1 MQNITG
7 DVLVIGGGVA
17 GMESAYAAAQ
27 AGARVVHVLKSRIGQ
42 SGSSS
47 YVVTEASGYGLA
59 DGARDPDDSPA
70 IHFQDI
76 MEAGRGMADPR
87 LAKILTERAPETR
100 PHLENLGVRFEKDN
114 TGSYLVTQ
122 GCFGSK
128 PRNYTLRD
136 HGTRIIRALA
146 SHTDPI
152 RTTIVEQ
159 CMVTDLIVDNGICLG
174 ALGLLETGEEV
185 RIKTKATI
193 LCTGGA
199 GNLFSTTLNPHDVIG
214 DGYALGL
221 KAGANLMNMEF
232 MQFGCGVCA
241 PGFSILNSWI
251 WSLHPNVTD
260 ITHNDIFEGV
270 LPPTIS
276 KEMVMDR
283 KSTHYPFS
291 SENISRYVEI
301 AIQKSRIGGTE
312 FPHGGVSLDVSE
324 QLAST
329 YPGSLQLFKDM
340 WEISNKWYLSRG
352 IDVAKGPIG
361 INCFAHAVN
370 GGMKIDTK
378 AQTSIEGLYAAG
390 EAAAG
395 PHGADRLGGNM
406 LPSCVVFGSIAG
418 TQAAQYAQRGHD
430 TRHTTTW
437 DTLAESILER
447 RKKVLDTPGPRSNPK
462 ICIPEIKRQMGLY
475 MMTVRT
481 ASRLQE
487 LQSMLFQNKESFLN
501 NGLPI
506 RHPFSPFESMHA
518 IITASLMVDAAL
530 QRKESRGSHFRE
542 DFPETDGQYGSP
554 YIQSRKNLPDFKEI
568 L

>member
-17 GMESAYAAAQ
+17 GMEAVYAAVQ
-27 AGARVVHVLKSRIGQ
+27 AGARVVQVLKCRIGQ
-42 SGSSS
+42 SGSST
-47 YVVTEASGYGLA
+47 YIVTEASGYGLA

-76 MEAGRGMADPR
+76 MKAGHGMADPR
-87 LAKILTERAPETR
+87 LAKILVERAPGTK
-100 PHLENLGVRFEKDN
+100 PHLENLGVRFETDN

-128 PRNYTLRD
+128 PRNYTLHD

-146 SHTDPI
+146 SNTDQT

-159 CMVTDLIVDNGICLG
+159 CMITDLIVDDGICLG

-185 RIKTKATI
+185 RIKTKTTI

-221 KAGANLMNMEF
+221 KAGADLMNLEF

-260 ITHNDIFEGV
+260 SSHNDIFGGV

-301 AIQKSRIGGTE
+301 AIQKSRIGGNE

-324 QLAST
+324 QLASA

-340 WEISNKWYLSRG
+340 WEISNKWYLSHG

-418 TQAAQYAQRGHD
+418 KQAAQYALHGHD
-430 TRHTTTW
+430 TRHASTW
-437 DTLAESILER
+437 NTLAESILER
-447 RKKVLDTPGPRSNPK
+447 RKKVLDAPGPRSNPK
-462 ICIPEIKRQMGLY
+462 ECIPEIKRQMGLY

-481 ASRLQE
+481 ASHLQD
-487 LQSMLFQNKESFLN
+487 LQSMFFQNKESFLSH
-501 NGLPI
+501 GLPNH
-506 RHPFSPFESMHA
+506 HPFSPFESMHA
-518 IITASLMVDAAL
+518 IITALIDG
-530 QRKESRGSHFRE
+530 RCGITKKREPRESFS
-542 DFPETDGQYGSP
+542 
-554 YIQSRKNLPDFKEI
+554 
-568 L
+568 